1 VITAAGTHAAAP
13 NGIQGPSS
21 AVTSAPPAGVF
32 TTSLVDGGS
41 AGAYVGPSFTLY
53 SIAAPGAL
61 TVSTSN
67 TNFVAGTSPIT
78 ITAKIASKQPGVP
91 LTLSTTAGTLAL
103 TISSTGAT
111 GSTTV
116 TFTPPNKAGTPS
128 ATVTVT
134 VADGQAV
141 IPTGSVAINTLAAAP
156 STVSFTFTAG
166 GAAVPATHYIENS
179 FVTIAPNNYANIA
192 TNVLTYT
199 ISDAFANLVTG
210 ISGTCLGSTAPCGQF
225 AATNG
230 FFDSTPSKI
239 STGVNS
245 YTAVTGTIVD
255 LPAVRSIRIGRYPKR
270 YLLRDVHTNWRLDN
284 VVQCQWLNREPSDL
298 AAQFCSRGAHSDH

>member
-1 VITAAGTHAAAP
+1 
-13 NGIQGPSS
+13 
-21 AVTSAPPAGVF
+21 
-32 TTSLVDGGS
+32 
-41 AGAYVGPSFTLY
+41 
-53 SIAAPGAL
+53 
-61 TVSTSN
+61 
-67 TNFVAGTSPIT
+67 
-78 ITAKIASKQPGVP
+78 
-91 LTLSTTAGTLAL
+91 
-103 TISSTGAT
+103 
-111 GSTTV
+111 
-116 TFTPPNKAGTPS
+116 
-128 ATVTVT
+128 